1 MSKEIKQIVE
11 LTVVRVIA
19 GGNAGDGGYFYSFS
33 PDILLSE
40 APGKIIYRLSE
51 DSSQGLQIRTVV
63 DSASDGQ
70 MSPPEIK
77 ADGSEAIVQNHL
89 IKPELINVAV
99 IVIDL
104 ERPGLFIK
112 CDPQVLNVPDPA
124 HIG

>member
-19 GGNAGDGGYFYSFS
+19 GGNAGGGGYFYSFS

-40 APGKIIYRLSE
+40 VPGKIIYRLSE
-51 DSSQGLQIRTVV
+51 DSSEGLKIRAVV

-70 MSPPEIK
+70 MSRPEINK
-77 ADGSEAIVQNHL
+77 DGSEAIVQNHL

-99 IVIDL
+99 IVVDL

-112 CDPQVLNVPDPA
+112 CDPQVLNVPD
-124 HIG
+124 